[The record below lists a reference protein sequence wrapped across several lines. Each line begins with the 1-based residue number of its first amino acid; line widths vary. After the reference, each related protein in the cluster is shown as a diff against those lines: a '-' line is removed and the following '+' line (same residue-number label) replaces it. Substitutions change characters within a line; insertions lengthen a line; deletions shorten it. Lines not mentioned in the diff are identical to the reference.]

1 MILQNILQVLNR
13 FRVTLPGDFLR
24 DASTIKHSPT
34 WRFWPTTLA
43 APCCCELHT
52 SLYPLSVGR
61 VVRREGSIHVA
72 EEFVSCLLHQ
82 KGWFGHGKFLPVLAG
97 VGWTSSSLVVQLYYG
112 LEARGLEEEFREDV
126 LPDSSDG
133 WEVTYLQYHHHSSLS
148 PHWIITFHHSNQ
160 DVVGVSA
167 GGVRLKILL

>member
-1 MILQNILQVLNR
+1 MKLNIKPLSGNSSRRLLAGR
-13 FRVTLPGDFLR
+13 FNHQTL
-24 DASTIKHSPT
+24 SN
-34 WRFWPTTLA
+34 LA
-43 APCCCELHT
+43 LLADNSGSSCCCELHT

-82 KGWFGHGKFLPVLAG
+82 KGWFGHGQFLPVPGG
-97 VGWTSSSLVVQLYYG
+97 VGWTSSCLVVELYHG

-126 LPDSSDG
+126 LLDSSDG

-148 PHWIITFHHSNQ
+148 PHWIITCHPVAFQ
-160 DVVGVSA
+160 
-167 GGVRLKILL
+167 

>member
-1 MILQNILQVLNR
+1 M
-13 FRVTLPGDFLR
+13 R
-24 DASTIKHSPT
+24 DASTIEHSN
-34 WRFWPTTLA
+34 LA
-43 APCCCELHT
+43 LLADKYGSSWCCELHT

-82 KGWFGHGKFLPVLAG
+82 KGWFGHGQFLPVPGG
-97 VGWTSSSLVVQLYYG
+97 VGWTSSCLVVELYHG

-126 LPDSSDG
+126 LRIPPMVGRSRIFSI
-133 WEVTYLQYHHHSSLS
+133 
-148 PHWIITFHHSNQ
+148 IITAPSLLTGSSHANQ